1 MAKIFPHRV
10 FCVPTERVSLG
21 IGYHRS
27 GSKTRMMWL
36 PDRKN
41 FDDIFS
47 RVDTMHKRDRQTDG
61 QTETPGDSKDR
72 VYA

>member
-1 MAKIFPHRV
+1 MYFAFPLKG
-10 FCVPTERVSLG
+10 FPLELG
-21 IGYHRS
+21 TIARGQ
-27 GSKTRMMWL
+27 KTRMMWL